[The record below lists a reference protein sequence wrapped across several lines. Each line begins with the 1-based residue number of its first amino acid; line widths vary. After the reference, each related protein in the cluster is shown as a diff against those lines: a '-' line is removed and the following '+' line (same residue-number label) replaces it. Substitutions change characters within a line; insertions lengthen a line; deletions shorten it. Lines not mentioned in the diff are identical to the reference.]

1 MSAELLA
8 LQDVLDLDARDPLA
22 HFGARFDVSQGL
34 VYLDGNSLG
43 VLPTATHARVSEV
56 RAVCVVECSSQD
68 YVIQK
73 P

>member
-1 MSAELLA
+1 MSAERFALQYVLA
-8 LQDVLDLDARDPLA
+8 LDATDPLA
-22 HFGARFDVSQGL
+22 HFGARFEVPEGL

-43 VLPTATHARVSEV
+43 PLPTATHTRVSEV
-56 RAVCVVECSSQD
+56 HAVCVVVCSNQD